1 MIRKTAQVAFVALLL
16 SVVLATSAR
25 VESLSDALIAAYRHS
40 GLLEQNR
47 ALLRAAD
54 EDVAQ
59 SIAALRPV
67 LGYALGANYSSA
79 TSSATA
85 NLQLTASMLLDDF
98 GRSHL
103 RTDVAKENVLA
114 LREALIGVEQAVLLR
129 ALVAYVG
136 VQRDAAIVALREN
149 NVRLFTQELR
159 AANDRFDVG
168 EVTRTDVA
176 IAEARLAS
184 AQSRRAAAS
193 GAHAM
198 AREEYRVATGHY
210 PGALAP
216 TPALPATADGLASA
230 RTLARQKHPDML
242 QAQRSVKIAEL
253 NIAIAAGA
261 IKPSLSGRAAVSV
274 DQNGAETGSF
284 GLTLSGPI
292 YQGGGLASVHR
303 QAAAR
308 RDATRAALHMARLAV
323 DQNVGNAWSQLV
335 VAKAELQA
343 TEQQIRAARVAF
355 RGVREEARLGART
368 TLDVLNAEQELL
380 DAQASKISAQTDRYV
395 AVYKLLAAMG
405 LLTVDHLRLGIATYD
420 PAAYYDAVKSAPTYG
435 VSPQGQKLD
444 SVLKALG
451 KN

>member
-1 MIRKTAQVAFVALLL
+1 MRKTAQVAFVALLL

-103 RTDVAKENVLA
+103 RTDVAEENVLA